1 LFAWT
6 IFYISLRQ
14 RQMPTI
20 IVCIKQAVDV
30 TLIRADPSTRQLITT
45 DAPRKI
51 SDIDKN
57 ALEEAVRLKEK
68 QGGEIIVITV
78 GDDNAKTALRE
89 ALAMGADKAYHLN
102 DPAFQNTDTRV
113 TSLILAEAVKK
124 IGAFDLL
131 ICGETTIDS
140 FSGIT
145 SQRLAERLRTPL
157 VMYVRSFSLE
167 GGSLRTERVLE
178 DCNETVKAKTPAL
191 VTVVKGINE
200 PRIPS
205 LMAIMKAS
213 KKKITVWNAE
223 ALGLAKDKL
232 ESTLEIMEVLAPKM
246 ERKKIVIKGE
256 SSAEIADKLVNA
268 LIQEGVVG
276 R

>member
-1 LFAWT
+1 LP
-6 IFYISLRQ
+6 Q
-14 RQMPTI
+14 I
-20 IVCIKQAVDV
+20 IVCIKQAIDV
-30 TLIRADPSTRQLITT
+30 TQIRADPTTRRLITT

-57 ALEEAVRLKEK
+57 ALEEAIRIKEK
-68 QGGEIIVITV
+68 QGGEIIVVTM

-124 IGAFDLL
+124 IGAYDLVL
-131 ICGETTIDS
+131 SGETTIDS

-145 SQRLAERLRTPL
+145 SQRIAERLGVPL
-157 VMYVRSFSLE
+157 IMYARSLNIE
-167 GGSLRTERVLE
+167 DGIVTVERVLE
-178 DCNETVKAKTPAL
+178 DRNETVKAKTPAL
-191 VTVVKGINE
+191 VTVIKGINE

-205 LMAIMKAS
+205 LMSIMKAS
-213 KKKITVWNAE
+213 KKEIIVWNAE
-223 ALGLAKDKL
+223 ALDLPKEKL
-232 ESTLEIMEVLAPKM
+232 TSTLEIVEVLAPKM
-246 ERKKIVIKGE
+246 ERRKIVIKGE
-256 SSAEIADKLVNA
+256 TATELADKLAKA
-268 LIQEGVVG
+268 LIQEGVIG

>member
-1 LFAWT
+1 
-6 IFYISLRQ
+6 
-14 RQMPTI
+14 MPTI

-30 TLIRADPSTRQLITT
+30 TQIRADSVTRQLITA
-45 DAPRKI
+45 DAPRKM

-68 QGGEIIVITV
+68 HGGEVIVLTM

-89 ALAMGADKAYHLN
+89 ALAVGADKAYHLN

-131 ICGETTIDS
+131 MCGETTIDS

-145 SQRLAERLRTPL
+145 GQRLAERLGIPL
-157 VMYVRSFSLE
+157 ITYVRSLSLE
-167 GGSLRTERVLE
+167 GGSVMTERILE
-178 DCNETVKAKTPAL
+178 DCNETVRAKTPVL

-213 KKKITVWNAE
+213 KKEIIIWNAE
-223 ALGLAKDKL
+223 TLGLTKDKL
-232 ESTLEIMEVLAPKM
+232 SSTLEIIEVLAPKM

-256 SSAEIADKLVNA
+256 NSAEIADKLAKA

>member
-1 LFAWT
+1 
-6 IFYISLRQ
+6 
-14 RQMPTI
+14 MPI
-20 IVCIKQAVDV
+20 IVVCIKQAVDV
-30 TLIRADPSTRQLITT
+30 TQIRADPATRQLITA

-57 ALEEAVRLKEK
+57 ALEEAIRIREK
-68 QGGEIIVITV
+68 HGGEIIAITM
-78 GDDNAKTALRE
+78 GEDNAKTALRE

-102 DPAFQNTDTRV
+102 DSVFQNTDTRV
-113 TSLILAEAVKK
+113 TSLILAKAVKK

-131 ICGETTIDS
+131 MCGETTIDS
-140 FSGIT
+140 FAGIT
-145 SQRLAERLRTPL
+145 SQRLAERLGIPL
-157 VMYVRSFSLE
+157 IMYARSLSLE
-167 GGSLRTERVLE
+167 GGSVTAERVLE
-178 DCNETVKAKTPAL
+178 DCNETVKAKIPAL
-191 VTVVKGINE
+191 ITVIKGINE

-213 KKKITVWNAE
+213 KKEIIVWNAE
-223 ALGLAKDKL
+223 TLGLAKEKL
-232 ESTLEIMEVLAPKM
+232 DSTLEITEVLAPKM

-256 SSAEIADKLVNA
+256 NTAEIADKLTKA

>member
-1 LFAWT
+1 
-6 IFYISLRQ
+6 
-14 RQMPTI
+14 MPRI

-30 TLIRADPSTRQLITT
+30 TQIRADPATRQLITA

-57 ALEEAVRLKEK
+57 ALEEAIRLKEK
-68 QGGEIIVITV
+68 RGGEVIAVTM

-124 IGAFDLL
+124 IGTFDL
-131 ICGETTIDS
+131 IMCGETTIDS
-140 FSGIT
+140 FAGIT
-145 SQRLAERLRTPL
+145 SQRLAERLGIPL
-157 VMYVRSFSLE
+157 IMYTRSLILE
-167 GGSLRTERVLE
+167 GSAFTAERVLE
-178 DCNETVKAKTPAL
+178 DRNETIKAKTPAL
-191 VTVVKGINE
+191 VTVIKGINE

-213 KKKITVWNAE
+213 KKEIVLWNIDAI
-223 ALGLAKDKL
+223 GLSKEKL
-232 ESTLEIMEVLAPKM
+232 ASTLQIMEVLAPKM
-246 ERKKIVIKGE
+246 ERKKIIIKGE
-256 SSAEIADKLVNA
+256 NPADIADKLAKA

>member
-1 LFAWT
+1 
-6 IFYISLRQ
+6 
-14 RQMPTI
+14 MPTI

-30 TLIRADPSTRQLITT
+30 TQIRADPATRQLITA

-57 ALEEAVRLKEK
+57 ALEEAIRIKEK
-68 QGGEIIVITV
+68 QDGEIIAVTM

-113 TSLILAEAVKK
+113 TSLILAEAIRK
-124 IGAFDLL
+124 IGAFDLIL
-131 ICGETTIDS
+131 CGETTIDS

-145 SQRLAERLRTPL
+145 SQRLAERLELPL
-157 VMYVRSFSLE
+157 IMYARSLNVES
-167 GGSLRTERVLE
+167 GSVTAERVLE

-191 VTVVKGINE
+191 VTVIKGINE

-213 KKKITVWNAE
+213 KKEIIVWNAE
-223 ALGLAKDKL
+223 ALGLTKDKL
-232 ESTLEIMEVLAPKM
+232 GSTLEIMEVSAPKM
-246 ERKKIVIKGE
+246 ERKKIIIKGE
-256 SSAEIADKLVNA
+256 NPAEIADKLTKA
-268 LIQEGVVG
+268 LIQEGVIG

>member
-1 LFAWT
+1 
-6 IFYISLRQ
+6 
-14 RQMPTI
+14 MPKI

-30 TLIRADPSTRQLITT
+30 TQIRADPSTRKLITA

-57 ALEEAVRLKEK
+57 ALEEAIRIKEK
-68 QGGEIIVITV
+68 QGGEIIAVTI
-78 GDDNAKTALRE
+78 GDENAKTALRE

-113 TSLILAEAVKK
+113 TSLILAEAVRK
-124 IGAFDLL
+124 IGEFDLIL
-131 ICGETTIDS
+131 CGETTIDS
-140 FSGIT
+140 FTGIT
-145 SQRLAERLRTPL
+145 SQRVAERSGIPL
-157 VMYVRSFSLE
+157 IMYARKMNLE
-167 GGSLRTERVLE
+167 SGVVVAEKVLE
-178 DCNETVKAKTPAL
+178 DRFETVKAKTPAL
-191 VTVVKGINE
+191 ITVVKGINE

-213 KKKITVWNAE
+213 KKEIVVWNAE
-223 ALGLAKDKL
+223 AMGIPKEKL
-232 ESTLEIMEVLAPKM
+232 VSALEIVEVLAPKM

-256 SSAEIADKLVNA
+256 TPAEIAEKLVKA
-268 LIQEGVVG
+268 LVQEGVVG

>member
-1 LFAWT
+1 
-6 IFYISLRQ
+6 
-14 RQMPTI
+14 MPTM

-30 TLIRADPSTRQLITT
+30 AQIRADPATRQLITG

-57 ALEEAVRLKEK
+57 ALEEAIRIKEK
-68 QGGEIIVITV
+68 QGGEIIAVTV
-78 GDDNAKTALRE
+78 GDDNARTALRE

-124 IGAFDLL
+124 IGTFNLL

-145 SQRLAERLRTPL
+145 SQRLAERLGLPL
-157 VMYVRSFSLE
+157 IMYARSLNLE
-167 GGSLRTERVLE
+167 GDSVTAERVLE
-178 DCNETVKAKTPAL
+178 DRNEKVRTKSPAL
-191 VTVVKGINE
+191 VTVIKGINE
-200 PRIPS
+200 ARIPS

-213 KKKITVWNAE
+213 KKEIIVWNAE
-223 ALGLAKDKL
+223 ALGLTKDKL
-232 ESTLEIMEVLAPKM
+232 SSTLEIMEVLAPKM
-246 ERKKIVIKGE
+246 ERKKIVIKGDNPT
-256 SSAEIADKLVNA
+256 EIADKLVKA
-268 LIQEGVVG
+268 LIQEGVLG

>member
-1 LFAWT
+1 
-6 IFYISLRQ
+6 
-14 RQMPTI
+14 MPTI

-30 TLIRADPSTRQLITT
+30 TQIRADPTTRQLITA

-57 ALEEAVRLKEK
+57 ALEEAIRIREK
-68 QGGEIIVITV
+68 QGGEIIAVTM

-131 ICGETTIDS
+131 MCGETTIDS

-145 SQRLAERLRTPL
+145 SQRLAERLGLPL
-157 VMYVRSFSLE
+157 IMYARSLNVE
-167 GGSLRTERVLE
+167 GGSITAERVLE
-178 DCNETVKAKTPAL
+178 DRNETVKAKTPTL
-191 VTVVKGINE
+191 VTVIKGINE

-213 KKKITVWNAE
+213 KKEIIVWNAE

-232 ESTLEIMEVLAPKM
+232 GSTLEIMEVLAPKM
-246 ERKKIVIKGE
+246 ERKKIIIKGE
-256 SSAEIADKLVNA
+256 NSAEIADKLTKA
-268 LIQEGVVG
+268 LIQEGVIG

>member
-1 LFAWT
+1 M
-6 IFYISLRQ
+6 S
-14 RQMPTI
+14 TI

-30 TLIRADPSTRQLITT
+30 TQIRADPTTRQLITA

-57 ALEEAVRLKEK
+57 ALEEAIRIKEK
-68 QGGEIIVITV
+68 QGGEIVAVTM

-131 ICGETTIDS
+131 MCGETTIDS

-145 SQRLAERLRTPL
+145 SQRLAERLGLPL
-157 VMYVRSFSLE
+157 IMYVRSLSVE
-167 GGSLRTERVLE
+167 GGGVTAERVLE
-178 DCNETVKAKTPAL
+178 DRNETVKAKTPAL
-191 VTVVKGINE
+191 VTVIKGINE

-213 KKKITVWNAE
+213 KKEIIVWNAE
-223 ALGLAKDKL
+223 GLGLAKDKL
-232 ESTLEIMEVLAPKM
+232 GSTLEIIEVLAPKM

-256 SSAEIADKLVNA
+256 NPAEIADKLTKV

>member
-1 LFAWT
+1 
-6 IFYISLRQ
+6 
-14 RQMPTI
+14 MPKI
-20 IVCIKQAVDV
+20 IVCIKQAIDV
-30 TLIRADPSTRQLITT
+30 TQIRADPATRQLITA

-57 ALEEAVRLKEK
+57 ALEEAIRLREK
-68 QGGEIIVITV
+68 QGGEVIAVTL

-113 TSLILAEAVKK
+113 TSLILAEAIKK
-124 IGAFDLL
+124 IGTFDLL
-131 ICGETTIDS
+131 LCGETTIDS

-145 SQRLAERLRTPL
+145 SQRIAERLGIPL
-157 VMYVRSFSLE
+157 IMYARSLNLE
-167 GGSLRTERVLE
+167 GGTVTAERILE

-213 KKKITVWNAE
+213 KKEIIIWNAE
-223 ALGLAKDKL
+223 ALSLSKEKL
-232 ESTLEIMEVLAPKM
+232 GSTLEIMEVLAPKM
-246 ERKKIVIKGE
+246 ERRKIIIKGE
-256 SSAEIADKLVNA
+256 NPADIADKLAKA
-268 LIQEGVVG
+268 LIQDGVVG

>member
-1 LFAWT
+1 
-6 IFYISLRQ
+6 
-14 RQMPTI
+14 MPII

-30 TLIRADPSTRQLITT
+30 TQIRADPTTRQLITA

-51 SDIDKN
+51 SDMDKN
-57 ALEEAVRLKEK
+57 ALEEAIRIREK
-68 QGGEIIVITV
+68 QGGEIIAVTM

-89 ALAMGADKAYHLN
+89 ALAMGADKAFHLN
-102 DPAFQNTDTRV
+102 DPTFQNTDTRV

-131 ICGETTIDS
+131 ICGESTIDS

-145 SQRLAERLRTPL
+145 SQRLAERLGVPL
-157 VMYVRSFSLE
+157 IMCARSLSLE
-167 GGSLRTERVLE
+167 SGSVTAERILE
-178 DCNETVKAKTPAL
+178 DLNETVKAKTPVL
-191 VTVVKGINE
+191 VAVIKGINE

-213 KKKITVWNAE
+213 KKEITVWNAE
-223 ALGLAKDKL
+223 TLGLTKDKL
-232 ESTLEIMEVLAPKM
+232 GSTLEILEVLAPKM

-256 SSAEIADKLVNA
+256 TPAEIADKLTKA
-268 LIQEGVVG
+268 LVQEGVVG

>member
-1 LFAWT
+1 
-6 IFYISLRQ
+6 
-14 RQMPTI
+14 MPTI

-30 TLIRADPSTRQLITT
+30 TQIRADSVTRQLITA
-45 DAPRKI
+45 DAPRKM

-68 QGGEIIVITV
+68 HGGEVIVLTM

-89 ALAMGADKAYHLN
+89 ALAVGADKAYHLN

-131 ICGETTIDS
+131 MCGETTIDS

-145 SQRLAERLRTPL
+145 GQRLAERLGIPL
-157 VMYVRSFSLE
+157 IMYVRSLSLE
-167 GGSLRTERVLE
+167 GGSVMTERILE
-178 DCNETVKAKTPAL
+178 DCNETVRAKTPVL

-213 KKKITVWNAE
+213 KKEIIIWNAE
-223 ALGLAKDKL
+223 TLGLTKDKL
-232 ESTLEIMEVLAPKM
+232 SSTLEIIEVLAPKM

-256 SSAEIADKLVNA
+256 NPAEIADKLAKA